1 MGLRFAD
8 GHVAQ
13 KHVSQSSLHRYEI
26 VKSVS
31 YMETGEDFGTLCA

>member
-1 MGLRFAD
+1 MNQMGLPFAD

-13 KHVSQSSLHRYEI
+13 SSLHRYAI